1 MSMLLRK
8 VRRDLGQRKLRT
20 TLTVLGLAIAVIG
33 ITGVAIINAS
43 VIESAERAYGITL
56 SSDIRILI
64 RETEWNDSLMTGIE
78 GLEDYEPAYRSFT
91 TTLLKYKPYNVVLWG
106 INITR
111 VSKFHSLYGL
121 ILDSGSLPDTLKNE
135 LLIDA
140 SAAHAFN
147 LGIGDNFTI
156 PISSGSSSQVNKI
169 SFKISGLARAVRDPG
184 YTFSSSINVWMSLS
198 KIQALLN
205 KPNYTNNLFFKVTE
219 YSDPDDV
226 STNIMNVLDEHGIFI
241 ERVYVYENEE
251 DIRFSILN
259 LMNVLLS
266 ITMIIGLLVGGIL
279 TTSTIQMAIANE
291 KKDIS
296 LMKINGATKRHI
308 FFIYLIE
315 STILGL
321 IGSIIGTI
329 LSILFANFLLTSLAD
344 PYGLSTLVLVVPA
357 IPLIIGFM
365 IPVVTSI
372 IFALPVII
380 GTLRI
385 SPMEVFQSQVSSKKK
400 VKTIFPYLVLLNF
413 SLSNLSRKKVRFTLI
428 SIMLIVA
435 VGSVVGFRAVGDS
448 AVSTVINLLDS
459 MPGDVHITT
468 STPENET
475 LMTDFLT
482 EFFNENYPTQID
494 SWTSYWW
501 FSGINMYP
509 TINAEPQR
517 MQLLGIHPDSSLW
530 EAYTKTGSWLSAN
543 SSESQVVLTTLY
555 VTRNPQYN
563 LSIGSK
569 VLLGTPLYNESFTIT
584 GYIDDINNQG
594 LMLYTSISTLNR
606 FLRAKNLIDSVIIEL
621 NDPLLENEVVDAL
634 NSNEFVSAKAW
645 NVVGV
650 TFWKE
655 MNIKQID
662 FLTLFFDLMGIFAL
676 LICIIGGINA
686 FSMSVLEREQEI
698 GILKLIGASP
708 KWITL
713 SILSEAFIVGILAGF
728 FGIIM
733 GRFII
738 AKLLLDIVGKTLVPI
753 PLYFTLDHI
762 ILALST
768 SLLTIV
774 VAAIHPSYRA
784 SKTSVISALRY
795 E

>member
-1 MSMLLRK
+1 MLLRK

-33 ITGVAIINAS
+33 ITGVAITNAS
-43 VIESAERAYGITL
+43 VIESAERAYGINL
-56 SSDIRILI
+56 SSDIRVVI
-64 RETEWNDSLMTGIE
+64 RETEWNDSLLTGIE

-91 TTLLKYKPYNVVLWG
+91 TTLLNNKPYNVVLWG

-111 VSKFHSLYGL
+111 VLKFHSLYGL
-121 ILDSGSLPDTLKNE
+121 ILDSGFLPNTLKNE

-147 LGIGDNFTI
+147 LDIGDNFTI
-156 PISSGSSSQVNKI
+156 PISSGSNSLVNKI

-184 YTFSSSINVWMSLS
+184 YTFSSSINIWMSLS
-198 KIQALLN
+198 KVQDLLN
-205 KPNYTNNLFFKVTE
+205 KPKYINNLFFKATE
-219 YSDPDDV
+219 YSVPEDV
-226 STNIMNVLDEHGIFI
+226 STTIMNVLGEQGIFV

-315 STILGL
+315 SAILGL

-329 LSILFANFLLTSLAD
+329 ISILFANFLLISLAD
-344 PYGLSTLVLVVPA
+344 PYGLSTLVLVVPEV
-357 IPLIIGFM
+357 PLIIGFV
-365 IPVVTSI
+365 IPIVTSI

-385 SPMEVFQSQVSSKKK
+385 SPMDVFQSQISVKKK
-400 VKTIFPYLVLLNF
+400 VKTNSTSLVLLNF
-413 SLSNLSRKKVRFTLI
+413 SLSNLNRKKVRFTLI
-428 SIMLIVA
+428 SIMLIVTM
-435 VGSVVGFRAVGDS
+435 GSVVGFRAVGDS

-509 TINAEPQR
+509 TINTAPQR
-517 MQLLGIHPDSSLW
+517 MQLLGVHPDSPLW
-530 EAYTKTGSWLSAN
+530 EAYTKTGSWLSAKSN
-543 SSESQVVLTTLY
+543 GSQVVLTTLY
-555 VTRNPQYN
+555 VSRNPQYN

-634 NSNEFVSAKAW
+634 NSNEFVSARAW

-738 AKLLLDIVGKTLVPI
+738 AELLLDIVGKILVPI

-768 SLLTIV
+768 SLLTIL
-774 VAAIHPSYRA
+774 VAAVHPSYRA
-784 SKTSVISALRY
+784 SKMSVISALRY

>member
-1 MSMLLRK
+1 MLLRK
-8 VRRDLGQRKLRT
+8 IRRDLGQRKLRT
-20 TLTVLGLAIAVIG
+20 ILTVLGLAIAVIG
-33 ITGVAIINAS
+33 ITGVAIANAS
-43 VIESAERAYGITL
+43 VIESAERAYGINI
-56 SSDIRILI
+56 SSDIRILT
-64 RETEWNDSLMTGIE
+64 REAEWNNSLMTRIE
-78 GLEDYEPAYRSFT
+78 GLDDYEPTYRSFST
-91 TTLLKYKPYNVVLWG
+91 TTLNNKPYNVALWG

-111 VSKFHSLYGL
+111 VSEFHSLYGL
-121 ILDSGSLPDTLKNE
+121 ILDSGSLPDSLENE
-135 LLIDA
+135 LLIDV
-140 SAAHAFN
+140 SVAHAFN
-147 LGIGDNFTI
+147 LAIGDNFTI

-169 SFKISGLARAVRDPG
+169 DFKISGLARAVREPG
-184 YTFSSSINVWMSLS
+184 YTFSSLINIWMSLN
-198 KIQALLN
+198 KVQDLLN
-205 KPNYTNNLFFKVTE
+205 KPNYINNLFIKVTE
-219 YSDPDDV
+219 EIIPDDV
-226 STNIMNVLDEHGIFI
+226 STNILTVLDENGIFV
-241 ERVYVYENEE
+241 ERVYDYENEE

-266 ITMIIGLLVGGIL
+266 VTMIIGLLIGGIL

-296 LMKINGATKRHI
+296 IMKVNGATKRHI

-315 STILGL
+315 SAVLGL

-329 LSILFANFLLTSLAD
+329 ISIIFANLLLTSLAD
-344 PYGLSTLVLVVPA
+344 PYGLSTLVLVVPEV
-357 IPLIIGFM
+357 PLIIGFM
-365 IPVVTSI
+365 IPITTST
-372 IFALPVII
+372 IFALPVIL
-380 GTLRI
+380 GTLKI
-385 SPMEVFQSQVSSKKK
+385 SPMVVFQSQGSNKKK
-400 VKTIFPYLVLLNF
+400 IKTNAASLVLLN
-413 SLSNLSRKKVRFTLI
+413 LSISNISRKKVRFTLI

-435 VGSVVGFRAVGDS
+435 VGSVVGFRAAGDS
-448 AVSTVINLLDS
+448 AVNTVNNLLDS

-482 EFFNENYPTQID
+482 GFFNENYSTQID

-501 FSGINMYP
+501 FSGIKIYHSLN
-509 TINAEPQR
+509 TESQS
-517 MQLLGIHPDSSLW
+517 MQLLGIHPDSPMW
-530 EAYTKTGSWLSAN
+530 EAYTKTGNWL
-543 SSESQVVLTTLY
+543 SSESTENQVVLTTLY
-555 VTRNPQYN
+555 VSRNPQYN

-606 FLRAKNLIDSVIIEL
+606 FLRAENLINYVIIEL

-634 NSNEFVSAKAW
+634 NSNEFVSARGW
-645 NVVGV
+645 NAVGV

-676 LICIIGGINA
+676 LVCVIGGINA

-698 GILKLIGASP
+698 GILKLIGAQP
-708 KWITL
+708 RWIIL
-713 SILSEAFIVGILAGF
+713 SLLSEALIVGTLAGI

-733 GRFII
+733 ARFVI
-738 AKLLLDIVGKTLVPI
+738 AEVMLDIVGKTLVPI

-762 ILALST
+762 FLALGT
-768 SLLTIV
+768 SLFTIF